1 MIAQLNTFAELWWQW
16 MGSMFWQVSLLV
28 ILVLAIDKVI
38 HRWAWPQV
46 RYVLLGLVFIK
57 LVIPPTWQMPTSIVS
72 WIQPLVEKRISI
84 QIDPQDKIT
93 GISLEMDTDADAP
106 ALNSTNAS
114 GLSGRISLWS
124 ILFLTWM
131 VGMVAFGVVLGR
143 KIIQLHRWYRHQK
156 AQKDSGR
163 IVPDWFRVLLTE
175 TATRLNLRKNPE
187 IVFSI
192 DVVNPAVY
200 GLLRPVLLLPEDFF
214 TKLSR
219 EETEHVLIHE
229 LCHLKRGDL
238 WVHWFCLVLQM
249 VYWFN
254 PLLIWTRR
262 KMRYVCE
269 ICCDLSVAD
278 ILREKTRFY
287 RDTLVRTA
295 KELFTETVEPGLGL
309 LGVFEEPFRI
319 VPRLQ
324 WLEKKTWENR
334 KRKSAAILFTS
345 LIMVIFVMPM
355 AGISKSAE
363 QNQNLSKQNDLQGL
377 KFSSIE
383 ASYDKFSN
391 SVNLTGDVII
401 TNDLVMIEA
410 DNATIS
416 VEGDYNPG
424 RQFSPKSVTN
434 LEVTGNVRV
443 DFDFGTSTS
452 EKVIYDIESNNLV
465 LSGEP
470 AAVTNDYGTITGAII
485 RIDCRTEMITVEK
498 AEAMLSADVVYEL
511 SDVEEPPRIIRAF
524 PPIYPVEAKAE
535 NIEGRIL
542 LELVVTKMGTPKDVL
557 VIEAEPA
564 NIFEEAAI
572 EAVRQYR
579 FIPGRR
585 NGEVVDVR
593 VRVPINFT
601 LGEPNEYYPL
611 DPETKDR
618 AEIRYEFSE
627 VDRPPRVLRVFPP
640 KYPFSAKEEKI
651 EGKVMMRFVVDTDG
665 RAQEPEVVMAAP
677 YGIFEE
683 STLEVIELYQFEPA
697 LMNGMP
703 VNCIAQMPIVYAMDI
718 EKSNQAASLPEEISS
733 FNFNNA
739 GIRLF
744 LKFVGDMTGKQFI
757 IDDDVKGKVTI
768 LSEESISLDE
778 LDRLFESVLDKNGF
792 EAVPSG
798 ESIRIKKR
806 YLIRFE

>member
-143 KIIQLHRWYRHQK
+143 KIIQLHRWHRHQK

-163 IVPDWFRVLLTE
+163 IVPAWFRVLLTE

-334 KRKSAAILFTS
+334 KRKSASILFTS

-355 AGISKSAE
+355 AGSSKSEA
-363 QNQNLSKQNDLQGL
+363 QNQKHSLQSVPTFSAEGSTYDLSSKTISLTGNVIIGL
-377 KFSSIE
+377 GSMTIVSDNATIWTKENAGADRHYDPESIIKLEANGNVSIE
-383 ASYDKFSN
+383 LESGIAISEKAVYVEESKILFLSGKPAEVTSN
-391 SVNLTGDVII
+391 NRTVTGDVI
-401 TNDLVMIEA
+401 
-410 DNATIS
+410 
-416 VEGDYNPG
+416 
-424 RQFSPKSVTN
+424 
-434 LEVTGNVRV
+434 
-443 DFDFGTSTS
+443 
-452 EKVIYDIESNNLV
+452 
-465 LSGEP
+465 
-470 AAVTNDYGTITGAII
+470 
-485 RIDCRTEMITVEK
+485 RINCQTEMITVEK
-498 AEAMLSADVVYEL
+498 ATVVQTKDFVYEL
-511 SDVEEPPRIIRAF
+511 SDIEEPPRIIRAF
-524 PPIYPVEAKAE
+524 PPEYPVKAKAE
-535 NIEGRIL
+535 NIEG
-542 LELVVTKMGTPKDVL
+542 
-557 VIEAEPA
+557 
-564 NIFEEAAI
+564 
-572 EAVRQYR
+572 
-579 FIPGRR
+579 
-585 NGEVVDVR
+585 
-593 VRVPINFT
+593 
-601 LGEPNEYYPL
+601 
-611 DPETKDR
+611 
-618 AEIRYEFSE
+618 
-627 VDRPPRVLRVFPP
+627 
-640 KYPFSAKEEKI
+640 
-651 EGKVMMRFVVDTDG
+651 KVMVRFVVDTDG
-665 RAQEPEVVMAAP
+665 SAQEPEVVMAAP

-697 LMNGMP
+697 VMNGMP
-703 VNCIAQMPIVYAMDI
+703 VNCIVQMPIVYAMDI

-798 ESIRIKKR
+798 ESTRIKKKD
-806 YLIRFE
+806 L

>member
-38 HRWAWPQV
+38 QRWAWPQV

-143 KIIQLHRWYRHQK
+143 KIIQLHRWHRHQK

-334 KRKSAAILFTS
+334 KRKSASILFTS

-355 AGISKSAE
+355 AGTSQSNA
-363 QNQNLSKQNDLQGL
+363 QNEAFSVQNDPQL
-377 KFSSIE
+377 KFSSDGTRWDLYSRTIYL
-383 ASYDKFSN
+383 AGK
-391 SVNLTGDVII
+391 VKII
-401 TNDLVMIEA
+401 LESMTLAA
-410 DNATIS
+410 DNVTIRTKKNF
-416 VEGDYNPG
+416 EIGQRLTPD
-424 RQFSPKSVTN
+424 SVTN
-434 LEVTGNVRV
+434 LEANGNVIIGLE
-443 DFDFGTSTS
+443 DGTSTS
-452 EKVIYDIESNNLV
+452 DKAVYDVESNKLF
-465 LSGEP
+465 LSGRAKFTMDYNTISGEIVEIDLEVGKVVVSQALAELP
-470 AAVTNDYGTITGAII
+470 ADEVYDLAG
-485 RIDCRTEMITVEK
+485 ID
-498 AEAMLSADVVYEL
+498 
-511 SDVEEPPRIIRAF
+511 EPPRPIRVF
-524 PPIYPVEAKAE
+524 PPKYPLVAKE
-535 NIEGRIL
+535 EKIEGRIVV
-542 LELVVTKMGTPKDVL
+542 ELVVTKDGTPRDEW
-557 VIEAEPA
+557 VIDAAPPD
-564 NIFEEAAI
+564 IFEEAAL
-572 EAVRQYR
+572 EAVRRYQ
-579 FIPGRR
+579 FVPGKR
-585 NGEVVDVR
+585 NGEAVDVR
-593 VRVPINFT
+593 VKLPINFI
-601 LGEPNEYYPL
+601 LEEPDEDFQI
-611 DPETKDR
+611 DPEAKDR
-618 AEIRYEFSE
+618 AGIKYETSE

-640 KYPFSAKEEKI
+640 KYPLIAKEEKI
-651 EGKVMMRFVVDTDG
+651 EGKVMVRFVVDTDG
-665 RAQEPEVVMAAP
+665 SAQEPEVVMAAP

-697 LMNGMP
+697 VMNGMP
-703 VNCIAQMPIVYAMDI
+703 VNCIVQMPIVYAMDI

-744 LKFVGDMTGKQFI
+744 IKFVGDMTGRPFT
-757 IDDDVKGKVTI
+757 IDDDVIGKVTL
-768 LSEESISLDE
+768 LSEESMSIGE
-778 LDRLFESVLDKNGF
+778 LNRLFESVLDKNGF

-798 ESIRIKKR
+798 ESTRIKKKD
-806 YLIRFE
+806 L